1 MACLL
6 AVTAARPETILD
18 YDAQD
23 HKHGQ
28 VGDAGNA
35 VTGSY
40 RYKQNATR
48 SAIVSR
54 DKLCPT

>member
-6 AVTAARPETILD
+6 ADAAARPETILD

-23 HKHGQ
+23 HKHAQ
-28 VGDAGNA
+28 AGDAGNA

-48 SAIVSR
+48 SAMVGC
-54 DKLCPT
+54 DKLCST